1 MKKSVKNKKKSS
13 QSGIISVVL
22 LILIVIIAII
32 VVWNIILPMIYKSK
46 EGSDISQISTNIQI
60 ASAKLYVTGGADII
74 VKRVSGA
81 GNITAFKFIFY
92 DKKGNS
98 NTVKRENLVLGESE
112 TKTYR
117 FDASELNFN
126 NGDIAQVSV
135 VPMLGSNLGIESKE
149 TAELINKD
157 LAGNRIL
164 DAPPNLVAWWRLDGD
179 YTDSVGNNHGSCTSC
194 PTPVADNKGNPGMAL
209 RFDHSKFN
217 YISVDSPAINSI
229 GSPGSEYTLT
239 AWAYNFNDIHM
250 TSILEKWATF
260 PSQYP
265 FTMRD
270 SACVIFRDAPWEYDD
285 VGYGT
290 TGELPTKWTFV
301 TCVFNSNVTT
311 YINGDKEVTI
321 INNLHDND
329 NRNQVPLF
337 MGTRNLTSLDS
348 AFNGYLD
355 NIMIYDRALNSGEI
369 NALYNNFKS

>member
-164 DAPPNLVAWWRLDGD
+164 DA
-179 YTDSVGNNHGSCTSC
+179 
-194 PTPVADNKGNPGMAL
+194 
-209 RFDHSKFN
+209 
-217 YISVDSPAINSI
+217 
-229 GSPGSEYTLT
+229 
-239 AWAYNFNDIHM
+239 
-250 TSILEKWATF
+250 
-260 PSQYP
+260 
-265 FTMRD
+265 
-270 SACVIFRDAPWEYDD
+270 
-285 VGYGT
+285 
-290 TGELPTKWTFV
+290 
-301 TCVFNSNVTT
+301 
-311 YINGDKEVTI
+311 
-321 INNLHDND
+321 
-329 NRNQVPLF
+329 
-337 MGTRNLTSLDS
+337 
-348 AFNGYLD
+348 
-355 NIMIYDRALNSGEI
+355 
-369 NALYNNFKS
+369 